1 MAVFKNKLSDAM
13 QEASETQCW
22 LEFAKA
28 CNYIKDSDF
37 QRMDQTSE
45 KIIGKL
51 IAMDRKADKFCY

>member
-1 MAVFKNKLSDAM
+1 M